1 LPKCRAES
9 ATGEPGAVGQ
19 GLALVKSLA
28 SASRDTGPM
37 VDSFGPLPLSP
48 NWKEC
53 VNEVQAEGELEA
65 LRRSGQ
71 RGAPFDEELWGKQT
85 ATALGL
91 ESSFRQRGRPRK
103 SEEVTDEKLT

>member
-1 LPKCRAES
+1 MLWAKDWHWS
-9 ATGEPGAVGQ
+9 
-19 GLALVKSLA
+19 SLWH
-28 SASRDTGPM
+28 RHHETRVPWLT
-37 VDSFGPLPLSP
+37 VGPLPLSP

-71 RGAPFDEELWGKQT
+71 RGAPFDEELWGKQK

-91 ESSFRQRGRPRK
+91 ESSFEISGRNRK
-103 SEEVTDEKLT
+103 AVLFGLIE